1 MGNIYD
7 VYDKDDDKTAFADEN
22 ETDINDCV
30 KSLYRDI
37 YKGGFP
43 NCVAT
48 VEDGSWCGS
57 NDACTLNA
65 IRYTGMEDCAFADCS
80 KAWK

>member
-1 MGNIYD
+1 MASIDDWAGKEYD
-7 VYDKDDDKTAFADEN
+7 
-22 ETDINDCV
+22 ETDYADPSETDLNDCQ
-30 KSLYRDI
+30 KAYYRDI

-57 NDACTLNA
+57 NDACLSLQV
-65 IRYTGMEDCAFADCS
+65 RYTGMHDCT
-80 KAWK
+80 KAWR